1 MADKTKT
8 KDSEENAIRVGLA
21 KFGFL
26 KIFITTN
33 VYHINSTSDK
43 NAFLANVN
51 SRSRSLYAIARP
63 SVCLSVCR
71 LSVVCL

>member
-26 KIFITTN
+26 KKSLLPQTYIPSIQQA
-33 VYHINSTSDK
+33 IRMQ
-43 NAFLANVN
+43 FLFYW
-51 SRSRSLYAIARP
+51 RY
-63 SVCLSVCR
+63 
-71 LSVVCL
+71 

>member
-43 NAFLANVN
+43 NAVFCFIGAIRNYKQLQFRVLARN
-51 SRSRSLYAIARP
+51 
-63 SVCLSVCR
+63 
-71 LSVVCL
+71 